1 MALLAFKDG
10 ITSDPLGALS
20 SWNHTL
26 HFCQW
31 NGVTCGRRHQRV
43 TVLNLSGQNL
53 VGTLSPAISNLT
65 FLREIHLQE
74 NSFNGQISQDIGRLF
89 RLRHLNMS
97 YNSLGGEIPSN
108 LTHCRDL
115 GVIDLG
121 YNELTGKIPIQ
132 LSTLPKLSGLFLFH
146 NNLEG
151 SIPPQLGNVS
161 TLTLLYLYANSL
173 VGPIPDD
180 LARINNLKRIV
191 LSGNLLSGTVPS
203 SFYNNLSFLVEFTV
217 SQNLLNGTLPPNIG
231 FSLSKLRY
239 LLLGINQFTGHIPIS
254 LSNVSSLEWLLMG
267 GNQFS
272 GPVPE
277 NIGWAKNLLKL
288 QLDYNYLGLGRAD
301 DLKFITSLSNC
312 SNLNELSIQSN
323 HFVGLFPNSI
333 ANLSTHLYWLSIGQ
347 NQISGNI
354 PSQIGNLINLENLGL
369 YETFITGSIPTS
381 IGMLQNL
388 QQLYLGDNKLS
399 EKIPY
404 NIGNITRLTTLDLGF
419 NNLQGTI
426 PLSLANCTELLALS
440 LSRNN
445 LHGTIPKQIIG
456 LSSLSKLLA
465 LSQNFFTGSLPSDV
479 GNLQILEQLDVSQNK
494 LSGEIPSTLAN
505 CKSMRQL
512 YMQGNAFRGDVSSVF
527 TTLTSIE
534 ALDLSYNNFSGKIPK
549 YLEGFKFLQYLNL
562 SFNNFE
568 GEVQKQG
575 VFGNAS
581 AISVMGN
588 DNLCGGILELKLP
601 TCPVVANDRRG
612 KTHVSRVIILV
623 TSAVVCLIF
632 LLCVPA
638 SLYWI
643 RKSRKKP
650 SSLSSMEGRH
660 LKVSYAELC
669 KATDGFSSAN
679 LIGTGSYGSVYKGI
693 LSRIENVVAVKV
705 LNLHLRGASKS
716 FIAEC
721 NALRNIRHRN
731 LVKIIT
737 SCSSIDF
744 GGNDFKALVLEFM
757 PNGSLEKW
765 LHSKFDG
772 QHKLGSLNFIKRLNI
787 AIDIAYA
794 LDYLHHH
801 CHTPIAHCD
810 LKPSNIFLDED
821 MNAHV
826 GDFGLAKFY
835 PRIIQSSSEDQSS
848 TTGLKGTIGYIAPD
862 FVVTASVNFVVTA
875 LIVEILDLIR
885 LLEPR
890 IEHRRRSA
898 NEAADILAKMCGITE
913 YGAGGHVST
922 TGDVYSYGILLLE
935 IFTGKRPT
943 DEMFKDGL
951 SLHKLVQL
959 SLPDRVM
966 EILDPLVL
974 VDDDEGRATNITEN
988 YNDKI
993 RRLQECLVSERVV
1006 DSGLMLYLVYHVYTL
1021 FFVMDALEELIRS
1034 YTEPDLEEDSFEN
1047 AQDRDSRVSGRME
1060 SGRGLGNAQDRDSR
1074 YSRSPERI
1082 ERHHQESDEID
1093 RGSSQSDNERSIS
1106 HRRRQREKE
1115 AYRNDRS
1122 KGREIRIGEVLKI
1135 VGGKEA

>member
-1 MALLAFKDG
+1 MELPGMSLLSVLWSFIFSVNLFFAMNAVHSNSATATTLLGNETDRMALLAFKGG
-10 ITSDPLGALS
+10 IRSDPLGALS

-43 TVLNLSGQNL
+43 TVLNLSGQTL

-74 NSFNGQISQDIGRLF
+74 NSFNGQISQDIGLLF

-115 GVIDLG
+115 GVIDLS
-121 YNELTGKIPIQ
+121 YNEFTGKIPIQ
-132 LSTLPKLSGLFLFH
+132 LSTLPKLSLLFLAH
-146 NNLEG
+146 NHLTG
-151 SIPPQLGNVS
+151 SIAPQLGNVS
-161 TLTLLYLYANSL
+161 SLTRLDLRDNSL
-173 VGPIPDD
+173 VGHIPDD
-180 LARINNLKRIV
+180 LARINNLKWIT
-191 LSGNLLSGTVPS
+191 LSVNLLSGAVPS
-203 SFYNNLSFLVEFTV
+203 SFYNNLSFLVNFAV
-217 SQNLLNGTLPPNIG
+217 AVNQLNGTLPPNIG
-231 FSLSKLRY
+231 FSLTKLKY
-239 LLLGINQFTGHIPIS
+239 LLLGANQFTGHIPIS
-254 LSNVSSLEWLLMG
+254 LSNVSSLELLGME

-277 NIGWAKNLLKL
+277 NIGWAKNLLGFDL
-288 QLDYNYLGLGRAD
+288 GYNYLGLGRAD
-301 DLKFITSLSNC
+301 DLKFITSLTNC
-312 SNLNELSIQSN
+312 SNLNELSMNRN
-323 HFVGLFPNSI
+323 HFGGILPNSI
-333 ANLSTHLYWLSIGQ
+333 TNLSTQLSLLSIGQ

-354 PSQIGNLINLENLGL
+354 PSQIGNLINLQTFAIYSN
-369 YETFITGSIPTS
+369 FITGSIPAS

-388 QQLYLGDNKLS
+388 QQLYLGDNSLS
-399 EKIPY
+399 GKIPY
-404 NIGNITRLTTLDLGF
+404 NIGNITQLTALDLGY
-419 NNLQGTI
+419 NNLQGSI
-426 PLSLANCTELLALS
+426 PLSLANCTKLLRLS

-445 LHGTIPKQIIG
+445 LTATIPKQIIG
-456 LSSLSKLLA
+456 LSSLSIELI
-465 LSQNFFTGSLPSDV
+465 LSQNSLTGSLPSEV
-479 GNLQILEQLDVSQNK
+479 GNLKILELLAVSENK
-494 LSGEIPSTLAN
+494 LAGEIPSTLAN

-512 YMQGNAFRGDVSSVF
+512 YMQGNAFLGDISSVF

-534 ALDLSYNNFSGKIPK
+534 VLDLSHNNFSGKIPK
-549 YLEGFKFLQYLNL
+549 YLQGFKFLQYLNL

-568 GEVQKQG
+568 GEVPKQG

-588 DNLCGGILELKLP
+588 DNLCGGIPELKLP
-601 TCPVVANDRRG
+601 TCPVLANDRRG
-612 KTHVSRVIILV
+612 KAHVSRVIILV
-623 TSAVVCLIF
+623 VGAVVCLIL
-632 LLCVPA
+632 LLCVPT

-679 LIGTGSYGSVYKGI
+679 LIGTGSYGSVYKGM

-731 LVKIIT
+731 LVKILT

-765 LHSKFDG
+765 LHSKLDG
-772 QHKLGSLNFIKRLNI
+772 QHQLGSLNFIKRLNI
-787 AIDIAYA
+787 AIDIASV

-801 CHTPIAHCD
+801 CHTPIVHCD

-848 TTGLKGTIGYIAPD
+848 TTGLKGTIGYIAP
-862 FVVTASVNFVVTA
+862 
-875 LIVEILDLIR
+875 
-885 LLEPR
+885 
-890 IEHRRRSA
+890 
-898 NEAADILAKMCGITE
+898 E

-922 TGDVYSYGILLLE
+922 AGDAYSYGILLLE
-935 IFTGKRPT
+935 IFTGKCPT
-943 DEMFKDGL
+943 DDMFKDGL
-951 SLHKLVQL
+951 SLHKFVQL
-959 SLPDRVM
+959 TLPDRVM
-966 EILDPLVL
+966 EILDPLIL
-974 VDDDEGRATNITEN
+974 LEDDEESATNIAEN

-993 RRLQECLVSERVV
+993 RRLQECLVSLVRIGVV
-1006 DSGLMLYLVYHVYTL
+1006 CS
-1021 FFVMDALEELIRS
+1021 AESPRE
-1034 YTEPDLEEDSFEN
+1034 
-1047 AQDRDSRVSGRME
+1047 RME
-1060 SGRGLGNAQDRDSR
+1060 MGDVVK
-1074 YSRSPERI
+1074 EMC
-1082 ERHHQESDEID
+1082 
-1093 RGSSQSDNERSIS
+1093 SIRNIYHGAGI
-1106 HRRRQREKE
+1106 HRE
-1115 AYRNDRS
+1115 
-1122 KGREIRIGEVLKI
+1122 
-1135 VGGKEA
+1135 

>member
-1 MALLAFKDG
+1 MELPGMSLLSVLWSFFFSVNLFFAMNAVHSNSATTTTLLGNETDRMALLAFKDG
-10 ITSDPLGALS
+10 IRSDPLGALS

-31 NGVTCGRRHQRV
+31 NGITCGRRHQRV
-43 TVLNLSGQNL
+43 TVLNLSGQNLLSGQTL

-97 YNSLGGEIPSN
+97 HNSLGGEIPSN
-108 LTHCRDL
+108 LTHWRDL
-115 GVIDLG
+115 QTISLSF
-121 YNELTGKIPIQ
+121 NELTGKIPIQ
-132 LSTLPKLSGLFLFH
+132 LGALPKLSSLLLNH
-146 NNLEG
+146 NNLTG

-161 TLTLLYLYANSL
+161 SLTHLYLLENSL
-173 VGPIPDD
+173 VGHIPDD
-180 LARINNLKRIV
+180 LARINNLKWIA
-191 LSGNLLSGTVPS
+191 LSSNLLSGTVPS
-203 SFYNNLSFLVEFTV
+203 SFYNNLSFLVGFAVTV
-217 SQNLLNGTLPPNIG
+217 NQLHGTLPPNIG
-231 FSLSKLRY
+231 FSLPNLHY
-239 LLLGINQFTGHIPIS
+239 LLLGVNQFTGHIPNS
-254 LSNVSSLEWLLMG
+254 LSNVSSLEWLEMG
-267 GNQFS
+267 HNQFS

-277 NIGWAKNLLKL
+277 NIGWAKNLLKFDL
-288 QLDYNYLGLGRAD
+288 SYNYLGLGRAD
-301 DLKFITSLSNC
+301 DLKFITSLTNC
-312 SNLNELSIQSN
+312 SNLNQLSIHRN
-323 HFVGLFPNSI
+323 HFAGPLPNSI
-333 ANLSTHLYWLSIGQ
+333 ANLSTHLYHLAIGA

-354 PSQIGNLINLENLGL
+354 PSQIGNLINLQHLGI
-369 YETFITGSIPTS
+369 YSTFITGSIPAS

-388 QQLYLGDNKLS
+388 HQLYLGNNSLS
-399 EKIPY
+399 GKIPY
-404 NIGNITRLTTLDLGF
+404 NIGNITQLTELDLGS
-419 NNLQGTI
+419 NNLQGSI
-426 PLSLANCTELLALS
+426 PLSLANCTKLLALS
-440 LSRNN
+440 LFQNN
-445 LHGTIPKQIIG
+445 LRE
-456 LSSLSKLLA
+456 
-465 LSQNFFTGSLPSDV
+465 V
-479 GNLQILEQLDVSQNK
+479 GNLKILEGLDVSQNK

-505 CKSMRQL
+505 CKSMREL

-568 GEVQKQG
+568 GEVPKQG
-575 VFGNAS
+575 VFGNAG
-581 AISVMGN
+581 AISVRGN
-588 DNLCGGILELKLP
+588 DNLCGGIPELKLP
-601 TCPVVANDRRG
+601 TCPMLANDRRG
-612 KTHVSRVIILV
+612 KAHVSRVIILV
-623 TSAVVCLIF
+623 VCAVVCLIF

-638 SLYWI
+638 SLYWV

-765 LHSKFDG
+765 LHSKLDG
-772 QHKLGSLNFIKRLNI
+772 QHQLGSLNFIKRLNI
-787 AIDIAYA
+787 AIDIASA

-810 LKPSNIFLDED
+810 LKPCNIFLDED

-848 TTGLKGTIGYIAPD
+848 TTGLKGTIGYIAP
-862 FVVTASVNFVVTA
+862 
-875 LIVEILDLIR
+875 
-885 LLEPR
+885 
-890 IEHRRRSA
+890 
-898 NEAADILAKMCGITE
+898 E

-922 TGDVYSYGILLLE
+922 VGDVYSYGILLLE

-943 DEMFKDGL
+943 DDMFKDGL
-951 SLHKLVQL
+951 SLHKFVQL

-966 EILDPLVL
+966 EILDPLIL
-974 VDDDEGRATNITEN
+974 LEDDEERATNIAEN

-993 RRLQECLVSERVV
+993 RHLQECLVSLVRIGVVCSAESPRERMEMADVVKEMCSVLERVV
-1006 DSGLMLYLVYHVYTL
+1006 DSGLMLYLVYL
-1021 FFVMDALEELIRS
+1021 SFFVMDALELIRS
-1034 YTEPDLEEDSFEN
+1034 YTEPDLEENSNTKGYGVDEEE
-1047 AQDRDSRVSGRME
+1047 DR
-1060 SGRGLGNAQDRDSR
+1060 
-1074 YSRSPERI
+1074 
-1082 ERHHQESDEID
+1082 EIVD
-1093 RGSSQSDNERSIS
+1093 KRKRGSSNSRKGRDVVRSEVYCLADENERNSL
-1106 HRRRQREKE
+1106 
-1115 AYRNDRS
+1115 
-1122 KGREIRIGEVLKI
+1122 EIEHKDVLSR
-1135 VGGKEA
+1135 GFSEQN

>member
-26 HFCQW
+26 HFCHW

-43 TVLNLSGQNL
+43 TVLNLSGHNLRSGQTL

-74 NSFNGQISQDIGRLF
+74 NSFIGQISQDIGRLF

-97 YNSLGGEIPSN
+97 HNSLEGEIPSN

-115 GVIDLG
+115 RVIHLS
-121 YNELTGKIPIQ
+121 YNEFTGKILIQ
-132 LSTLPKLSGLFLFH
+132 LSTLPKLSWLFLAH
-146 NNLEG
+146 NNLTG
-151 SIPPQLGNVS
+151 RIPPQLGTVS
-161 TLTLLYLYANSL
+161 SLIYLDLSENSL
-173 VGPIPDD
+173 VGHIPDD
-180 LARINNLKRIV
+180 LARINNLKWIT
-191 LSGNLLSGTVPS
+191 LSVNLLSGTVPS
-203 SFYNNLSFLVEFTV
+203 SFFNNLSFLVEFAV
-217 SQNLLNGTLPPNIG
+217 AANQLHGTLPPNIG
-231 FSLSKLRY
+231 FSLPKLKY
-239 LLLGINQFTGHIPIS
+239 LLLAINQFTGHIPNS
-254 LSNVSSLEWLLMG
+254 LSNVSSLEWLGMND
-267 GNQFS
+267 NQFS

-277 NIGWAKNLLKL
+277 NIGWAKNLSRFNLGN
-288 QLDYNYLGLGRAD
+288 NYLGLGRAD
-301 DLKFITSLSNC
+301 DLKFITSLTNC
-312 SNLNELSIQSN
+312 SNLNYLGIKRN
-323 HFVGLFPNSI
+323 LFVGLFPNSI
-333 ANLSTHLYWLSIGQ
+333 ANLSTHLYWLSIGE

-354 PSQIGNLINLENLGL
+354 PSQIGNLINLQNLGIFS
-369 YETFITGSIPTS
+369 TFITGSIPTS

-388 QQLYLGDNKLS
+388 KRIYLWGNSLS
-399 EKIPY
+399 GEIPY
-404 NIGNITRLTTLDLGF
+404 NIGNITQLTYLELST
-419 NNLQGTI
+419 NNLQGSI
-426 PLSLANCTELLALS
+426 PPSLANCTKLLKLELFQ
-440 LSRNN
+440 NN
-445 LHGTIPKQIIG
+445 LRGTIPKQIIG
-456 LSSLSKLLA
+456 LSSLSILLD
-465 LSQNFFTGSLPSDV
+465 LSQNSFTGALPSEV
-479 GNLQILEQLDVSQNK
+479 GNLNILELLDVSQNK
-494 LSGEIPSTLAN
+494 LSGEIPSALAN
-505 CKSMRQL
+505 CKSMREL

-534 ALDLSYNNFSGKIPK
+534 VLDLSSNNFSGKIPK
-549 YLEGFKFLQYLNL
+549 YLEGFNFLQYLNL
-562 SFNNFE
+562 SLNNFE
-568 GEVQKQG
+568 GEVPKQG

-581 AISVMGN
+581 AISVVGN
-588 DNLCGGILELKLP
+588 ANLCGGIPELKLP
-601 TCPVVANDRRG
+601 TCPVLANVRRG
-612 KTHVSRVIILV
+612 KAHVSRVIILV
-623 TSAVVCLIF
+623 ASAVACLIF

-650 SSLSSMEGRH
+650 SSLSSMDGRH
-660 LKVSYAELC
+660 LKVSYAELF
-669 KATDGFSSAN
+669 KATDGFSLAN

-765 LHSKFDG
+765 LHSKLDG
-772 QHKLGSLNFIKRLNI
+772 QHQLGSLNFIKRLNI
-787 AIDIAYA
+787 AIDIASA

-848 TTGLKGTIGYIAPD
+848 TTGLKGTIGYIAP
-862 FVVTASVNFVVTA
+862 
-875 LIVEILDLIR
+875 
-885 LLEPR
+885 
-890 IEHRRRSA
+890 
-898 NEAADILAKMCGITE
+898 E

-943 DEMFKDGL
+943 DDMFKDGL
-951 SLHKLVQL
+951 SLHKFVQL

-966 EILDPLVL
+966 EILDPLIL
-974 VDDDEGRATNITEN
+974 LDDDEERATNIAEN
-988 YNDKI
+988 YNGKI
-993 RRLQECLVSERVV
+993 RRLQECLVSLVRIGVV
-1006 DSGLMLYLVYHVYTL
+1006 CS
-1021 FFVMDALEELIRS
+1021 AESPKE
-1034 YTEPDLEEDSFEN
+1034 
-1047 AQDRDSRVSGRME
+1047 RME
-1060 SGRGLGNAQDRDSR
+1060 MGGVVKEMCSIRNIYLGAG
-1074 YSRSPERI
+1074 I
-1082 ERHHQESDEID
+1082 
-1093 RGSSQSDNERSIS
+1093 
-1106 HRRRQREKE
+1106 HRE
-1115 AYRNDRS
+1115 
-1122 KGREIRIGEVLKI
+1122 
-1135 VGGKEA
+1135 

>member
-1 MALLAFKDG
+1 MSMELPGMSLLSVLWSFIFIVNLILAMNVVHLNSATTITLLGNETDRMALLAFKDG

-26 HFCQW
+26 HFCHW
-31 NGVTCGRRHQRV
+31 NGITCGRRHQRV

-53 VGTLSPAISNLT
+53 VGALSPAISNLT

-108 LTHCRDL
+108 LTHCMDL
-115 GVIDLG
+115 GVINLS

-132 LSTLPKLSGLFLFH
+132 LSTLPKLSVLYLGPNHLA
-146 NNLEG
+146 G

-161 TLTLLYLYANSL
+161 SLISLFLGGNSL
-173 VGPIPDD
+173 VGHIPDD
-180 LARINNLKRIV
+180 LARINNLKWII
-191 LSGNLLSGTVPS
+191 LSSNLLSGTVPS
-203 SFYNNLSFLVEFTV
+203 SFYNNLSSIEQFALT
-217 SQNLLNGTLPPNIG
+217 NNHLHGTLPPNIG
-231 FSLSKLRY
+231 FSLPKLKY
-239 LLLGINQFTGHIPIS
+239 LLLAGNQFTGHIPNS
-254 LSNVSSLEWLLMG
+254 LSNVSSLEWFGMDN
-267 GNQFS
+267 NQFS

-277 NIGWAKNLLKL
+277 NIGWAKNLLRFGL
-288 QLDYNYLGLGRAD
+288 SYNYLGLGRAD
-301 DLKFITSLSNC
+301 DLKFITSLTNC
-312 SNLNELSIQSN
+312 NNLNELFLQRN
-323 HFVGLFPNSI
+323 HFAGPLPNSI
-333 ANLSTHLYWLSIGQ
+333 ANLSTHLYRLSIGE
-347 NQISGNI
+347 NQISGTI
-354 PSQIGNLINLENLGL
+354 PSQIGNLINLQSLAI
-369 YETFITGSIPTS
+369 YSTFITGSIPTS

-388 QQLYLGDNKLS
+388 QELYLVHNSLS
-399 EKIPY
+399 GKIPY
-404 NIGNITRLTTLDLGF
+404 NIGNITQLTDLYLGY
-419 NNLQGTI
+419 NNLQGSI
-426 PLSLANCTELLALS
+426 PLSLANCTKLLELF

-445 LHGTIPKQIIG
+445 LTGTIPKQIIG
-456 LSSLSKLLA
+456 LSSISIALD
-465 LSQNFFTGSLPSDV
+465 LSQNYFTGSLPSEV
-479 GNLQILEQLDVSQNK
+479 GNLKNLEELDVSQNK

-505 CKSMRQL
+505 CKSMREL
-512 YMQGNAFRGDVSSVF
+512 YMHGNAFRGDVSSVF

-534 ALDLSYNNFSGKIPK
+534 LLDLSYNNFSGKIPK
-549 YLEGFKFLQYLNL
+549 YLERFKFLQYLNL

-568 GEVQKQG
+568 GEVPKQG
-575 VFGNAS
+575 AFGNAS
-581 AISVMGN
+581 AISVTGN
-588 DNLCGGILELKLP
+588 DNLCGGIPELKLP
-601 TCPVVANDRRG
+601 TCPVLANDRRG
-612 KTHVSRVIILV
+612 KAHVSRVIILV
-623 TSAVVCLIF
+623 VSAVVCLIF

-638 SLYWI
+638 SLYWV
-643 RKSRKKP
+643 RKFRKKP

-679 LIGTGSYGSVYKGI
+679 LIGTGSYGLVYKGI
-693 LSRIENVVAVKV
+693 LNRIENVVAVKV

-765 LHSKFDG
+765 LHSKLDG
-772 QHKLGSLNFIKRLNI
+772 QHQLGSLNFIKRLNI
-787 AIDIAYA
+787 AIDIASA

-848 TTGLKGTIGYIAPD
+848 TTGLKGTIGYIAP
-862 FVVTASVNFVVTA
+862 
-875 LIVEILDLIR
+875 
-885 LLEPR
+885 
-890 IEHRRRSA
+890 
-898 NEAADILAKMCGITE
+898 E

-951 SLHKLVQL
+951 SLHKFVQL

-993 RRLQECLVSERVV
+993 RRLQECLVSLVTIGVV
-1006 DSGLMLYLVYHVYTL
+1006 CS
-1021 FFVMDALEELIRS
+1021 AESPRE
-1034 YTEPDLEEDSFEN
+1034 
-1047 AQDRDSRVSGRME
+1047 RME
-1060 SGRGLGNAQDRDSR
+1060 MGGVVKEMCSIRKIYLGAG
-1074 YSRSPERI
+1074 I
-1082 ERHHQESDEID
+1082 
-1093 RGSSQSDNERSIS
+1093 
-1106 HRRRQREKE
+1106 HRE
-1115 AYRNDRS
+1115 
-1122 KGREIRIGEVLKI
+1122 
-1135 VGGKEA
+1135 

>member
-1 MALLAFKDG
+1 MRMELPGMSHSVLWSFIFSVNLFLAMNIVHSNSATTTTLLGNETDRMALLAFKDG

-26 HFCQW
+26 HFCEW

-43 TVLNLSGQNL
+43 TVLNLSGQKL

-65 FLREIHLQE
+65 FLRKIHLQE

-89 RLRHLNMS
+89 RLRYFNMS
-97 YNSLGGEIPSN
+97 YNSLGGKIPSN

-115 GVIDLG
+115 GVIELG

-132 LSTLPKLSGLFLFH
+132 LSTLPKLSWLFLVH
-146 NNLEG
+146 NHLTG
-151 SIPPQLGNVS
+151 SIPPQLGNIS
-161 TLTLLYLYANSL
+161 SLTSLYLSGNSL
-173 VGPIPDD
+173 VGHIPDD
-180 LARINNLKRIV
+180 LARINNLKVIA
-191 LSGNLLSGTVPS
+191 LSVNLLSGKVPS
-203 SFYNNLSFLVEFTV
+203 SLYYNLSFLVEFAVTE
-217 SQNLLNGTLPPNIG
+217 NLLHGTLPPNIG
-231 FSLSKLRY
+231 FFLPNLRY
-239 LLLGINQFTGHIPIS
+239 LLLQSNQFTRHIPIS
-254 LSNVSSLEWLLMG
+254 LSNVSSLEWLGMG

-277 NIGWAKNLLKL
+277 NIGWAKDLLR
-288 QLDYNYLGLGRAD
+288 LDLSYNYLGLGRAD
-301 DLKFITSLSNC
+301 DLKFITSLTNC
-312 SNLNELSIQSN
+312 SNLNEVYIERN
-323 HFVGLFPNSI
+323 HFAGPLPNYI
-333 ANLSTHLYWLSIGQ
+333 ANLSTNLYQLANGQ

-354 PSQIGNLINLENLGL
+354 PSQIGNLINLNALGIHD
-369 YETFITGSIPTS
+369 TFITGSIPTS

-388 QQLYLGDNKLS
+388 QQLDLGHNSLS
-399 EKIPY
+399 GKIPY
-404 NIGNITRLTTLDLGF
+404 NIGNITQLIDLDLGY
-419 NNLQGTI
+419 NNLEGSI
-426 PLSLANCTELLALS
+426 PLSLPNCTKLLRLS

-445 LHGTIPKQIIG
+445 LTGTIPKQIIG
-456 LSSLSKLLA
+456 LSSLSMALY
-465 LSQNFFTGSLPSDV
+465 LSQNFFTGSLPSEV
-479 GNLQILEQLDVSQNK
+479 GNLKILELLDVSQNK
-494 LSGEIPSTLAN
+494 LSGEIPSSVAN
-505 CKSMRQL
+505 CKSMREL
-512 YMQGNAFRGDVSSVF
+512 YMQGNTFQGDVSSVF
-527 TTLTSIE
+527 STLTSIE

-568 GEVQKQG
+568 GEVPKQG

-581 AISVMGN
+581 AISVVGN
-588 DNLCGGILELKLP
+588 DNLCGGIPELKLP
-601 TCPVVANDRRG
+601 TCSVLANDRRG
-612 KTHVSRVIILV
+612 KAHVSRVIILV
-623 TSAVVCLIF
+623 VSAVVCLIF
-632 LLCVPA
+632 LLCVAA

-731 LVKIIT
+731 LVKILT

-765 LHSKFDG
+765 LHSKLDG
-772 QHKLGSLNFIKRLNI
+772 QHQLGSLNFIKRLNI
-787 AIDIAYA
+787 AIDIASA

-801 CHTPIAHCD
+801 CHTPIVHCD
-810 LKPSNIFLDED
+810 LKPSNIFFDED

-835 PRIIQSSSEDQSS
+835 PRIIQSASEDQSS
-848 TTGLKGTIGYIAPD
+848 TTGLKGTIGYIAP
-862 FVVTASVNFVVTA
+862 
-875 LIVEILDLIR
+875 
-885 LLEPR
+885 
-890 IEHRRRSA
+890 
-898 NEAADILAKMCGITE
+898 E

-922 TGDVYSYGILLLE
+922 AGDVYSYGILLLE

-943 DEMFKDGL
+943 DDMFKDGL
-951 SLHKLVQL
+951 SLHKFVQL

-966 EILDPLVL
+966 EILDPLIL
-974 VDDDEGRATNITEN
+974 LEDDEESATNIAEN

-993 RRLQECLVSERVV
+993 RRLQECLVSLVRIGVV
-1006 DSGLMLYLVYHVYTL
+1006 CS
-1021 FFVMDALEELIRS
+1021 AESPRE
-1034 YTEPDLEEDSFEN
+1034 
-1047 AQDRDSRVSGRME
+1047 RME
-1060 SGRGLGNAQDRDSR
+1060 MGDAVKEMCSIRNIYLGAG
-1074 YSRSPERI
+1074 I
-1082 ERHHQESDEID
+1082 
-1093 RGSSQSDNERSIS
+1093 
-1106 HRRRQREKE
+1106 HRE
-1115 AYRNDRS
+1115 
-1122 KGREIRIGEVLKI
+1122 
-1135 VGGKEA
+1135 

>member
-1 MALLAFKDG
+1 MELPGMSLLSVLWSLFFSVNLFFAMNVVNSNSATTFLGNETDRMALLSFKDG
-10 ITSDPLGALS
+10 IRSDPLGALS

-43 TVLNLSGQNL
+43 TVLNLSGQNLLIEQKL

-97 YNSLGGEIPSN
+97 YNSLRGEIPSN

-115 GVIDLG
+115 GVIDLS

-132 LSTLPKLSGLFLFH
+132 LSTLPKLSWLFLFH
-146 NNLEG
+146 NHLTG

-161 TLTLLYLYANSL
+161 SLARLYLLENSL
-173 VGPIPDD
+173 VGHIPDE
-180 LARINNLKRIV
+180 LTRINNLKRIG
-191 LSGNLLSGTVPS
+191 LSVNLLSGTVPS
-203 SFYNNLSFLVEFTV
+203 SFYNNLSFLEVADN
-217 SQNLLNGTLPPNIG
+217 QLHGTLPPNIG
-231 FSLSKLRY
+231 FSLPKLQY
-239 LLLGINQFTGHIPIS
+239 LLLGINQFTGHIPNS
-254 LSNVSSLEWLLMG
+254 LSNVSCLEYLGMSD
-267 GNQFS
+267 NQFS
-272 GPVPE
+272 GQVPE
-277 NIGWAKNLLKL
+277 NIGWAKNLLSFDL
-288 QLDYNYLGLGRAD
+288 TYNNLSLGRAD
-301 DLKFITSLSNC
+301 DLKFIASLTNC
-312 SNLNELSIQSN
+312 SNLNKLSIASN
-323 HFVGLFPNSI
+323 NFVGLFPNSI
-333 ANLSTHLYWLSIGQ
+333 ANLSTHLYWLSIGE

-354 PSQIGNLINLENLGL
+354 PSQIGNLINLQNLGI
-369 YETFITGSIPTS
+369 YSTFITGSIPTS

-388 QQLYLGDNKLS
+388 QRLYLGNNSLS
-399 EKIPY
+399 GKIPY
-404 NIGNITRLTTLDLGF
+404 NIGNITQLTSLDLGN
-419 NNLQGTI
+419 NNLQGSI
-426 PLSLANCTELLALS
+426 PLSLANCTKLLELI

-445 LHGTIPKQIIG
+445 LRGTIPKQILG
-456 LSSLSKLLA
+456 LSSLSMALD
-465 LSQNFFTGSLPSDV
+465 LSQNFFTGSLHSEV
-479 GNLQILEQLDVSQNK
+479 GNLKILKLLDVSQNK

-505 CKSMRQL
+505 CKSMRKL

-534 ALDLSYNNFSGKIPK
+534 VLDLSSNNFSGKIPK
-549 YLEGFKFLQYLNL
+549 YLERFQFLQYLNL

-568 GEVQKQG
+568 GEVPKQG

-581 AISVMGN
+581 AISVVGN
-588 DNLCGGILELKLP
+588 DNLCGGIPELKLP
-601 TCPVVANDRRG
+601 TCPVLGNDRRG
-612 KTHVSRVIILV
+612 KAHVSRVLV
-623 TSAVVCLIF
+623 LVVSAVVCLIF

-643 RKSRKKP
+643 RKSKKKP

-660 LKVSYAELC
+660 LRVSYAELF
-669 KATDGFSSAN
+669 KATDGFSSTN

-693 LSRIENVVAVKV
+693 LSCIENVVAVKV
-705 LNLHLRGASKS
+705 LNLHLRGAAKS

-765 LHSKFDG
+765 LHSKLDG
-772 QHKLGSLNFIKRLNI
+772 QHQLGSLNFIKRLNI
-787 AIDIAYA
+787 AIDIASA

-801 CHTPIAHCD
+801 CHTPIVHCD

-835 PRIIQSSSEDQSS
+835 PRIIQNSSKDQSS
-848 TTGLKGTIGYIAPD
+848 TNGLKGTIGYIAP
-862 FVVTASVNFVVTA
+862 
-875 LIVEILDLIR
+875 
-885 LLEPR
+885 
-890 IEHRRRSA
+890 
-898 NEAADILAKMCGITE
+898 E

-922 TGDVYSYGILLLE
+922 AGDVYSYGILLLE

-943 DEMFKDGL
+943 DDMFKDGL
-951 SLHKLVQL
+951 NLHKFAQL
-959 SLPDRVM
+959 SFPDRVM
-966 EILDPLVL
+966 EIPDPLSL
-974 VDDDEGRATNITEN
+974 LEDAEERATNIAEN

-993 RRLQECLVSERVV
+993 RHLQECLGSLMRIGVV
-1006 DSGLMLYLVYHVYTL
+1006 CS
-1021 FFVMDALEELIRS
+1021 AESPRE
-1034 YTEPDLEEDSFEN
+1034 
-1047 AQDRDSRVSGRME
+1047 RME
-1060 SGRGLGNAQDRDSR
+1060 MGDVVKEICSIRNIYLGAG
-1074 YSRSPERI
+1074 I
-1082 ERHHQESDEID
+1082 
-1093 RGSSQSDNERSIS
+1093 
-1106 HRRRQREKE
+1106 HRE
-1115 AYRNDRS
+1115 
-1122 KGREIRIGEVLKI
+1122 
-1135 VGGKEA
+1135 